1 VLKRK
6 IPSDKANSIY
16 YARDN
21 AQYVIEST
29 PELGILK
36 SLGIVKDA
44 KVQKVFTH
52 KLGRTRASQG
62 WGERNCHR
70 QGYSRKNNGGGQIMW
85 LDVMKL
91 KKI

>member
-52 KLGRTRASQG
+52 KLGGPVLLRVGAREIAIG
-62 WGERNCHR
+62 KDIAE
-70 QGYSRKNNGGGQIMW
+70 KIMVGG
-85 LDVMKL
+85 K
-91 KKI
+91 